1 VTVKNL
7 IPRASFL
14 TPVVAVSVGVYLYI
28 RQLNDNDDDDD
39 DDTDDT
45 DDAAAD
51 DDDGLMT
58 DRLSPSKA
66 MLTISTAPPV
76 GFVMSPIRPF
86 PIPLKKPSTPSSF
99 VPTIQPV
106 TLTDAHLR

>member
-1 VTVKNL
+1 MMMMMMMMMM
-7 IPRASFL
+7 I
-14 TPVVAVSVGVYLYI
+14 
-28 RQLNDNDDDDD
+28 DDD

-45 DDAAAD
+45 DDTDAAAAADDD